1 MSGWWLAALAASATR
16 LANATAPLN
25 PLKVKVFVR
34 AFPSRTQPPDS
45 RSEVSAASSSRVSL
59 SGAATSWSL
68 ACTRSVRGVQRCVI
82 LTTPKLCEPTWLVE
96 RPVPPVTYAKTGA
109 SANNPSERP
118 RTRGTERLAVM
129 PDILVVGL
137 VALVAGLVGF
147 GIALLL
153 RRSFALASETT
164 ARANAD
170 RLLAEARA
178 RQNQIILEAKDEALK
193 VAKTADTQNRERRA
207 ELQRYEGRLDKKDE
221 QLDQKIAQVDE
232 RDRRLGQKEQ
242 ELEAER
248 GKIAQL
254 QDEQR
259 TELARVASLTMEE
272 ARGLLLDRVE
282 EEMRDITGRK
292 VRELEI
298 EARERADERARDIIT
313 MALQRYAAE
322 HTAEHSV
329 TVVALPSDDMKGR
342 IIGREGR
349 NIRTL
354 ETLTGVDLIIDDT
367 PEAVVVSGFDPI
379 RREIAKRA
387 RERLLVDGRI
397 HPARIEEMV
406 AKARTEIDQVMK
418 EAAEAAI
425 YEVGIGGLNPDL
437 VKLLGRLHFRTSYG
451 QNVLRHSIAVAH
463 VAGMLASE
471 TGYDPQTMKRAGL
484 LHDIGKA
491 IDHEVEGPHTV
502 IGGELLKR
510 YGFPQAVI
518 DGVVGHH
525 GDVEPVTMVGTLI
538 SAADAISAARPGA
551 RSEIVSNY
559 IQRLQELES
568 VANSFPGVEKSFAI
582 QAGREVRV
590 VVRPE
595 QIDDLESARLSRDI
609 AQKIQE
615 TLQYPGQIKIT
626 VIRETR
632 AVEYAK

>member
-1 MSGWWLAALAASATR
+1 
-16 LANATAPLN
+16 
-25 PLKVKVFVR
+25 
-34 AFPSRTQPPDS
+34 
-45 RSEVSAASSSRVSL
+45 
-59 SGAATSWSL
+59 
-68 ACTRSVRGVQRCVI
+68 
-82 LTTPKLCEPTWLVE
+82 
-96 RPVPPVTYAKTGA
+96 
-109 SANNPSERP
+109 
-118 RTRGTERLAVM
+118 M

-137 VALVAGLVGF
+137 VALVAVLVGF

-193 VAKTADTQNRERRA
+193 VAKTAELENRERRA
-207 ELQRYEGRLDKKDE
+207 ELQRYESRLDKKDE
-221 QLDQKIAQVDE
+221 QLDQKISQVDE

-242 ELEAER
+242 ELEGER

-254 QDEQR
+254 QDDQR

-298 EARERADERARDIIT
+298 EARERADDRARDIIT

-379 RREIAKRA
+379 RREVAKRA
-387 RERLLVDGRI
+387 LERLLVDGRI

-451 QNVLRHSIAVAH
+451 QNVLRHSIEVAH

-590 VVRPE
+590 VVKPE
-595 QIDDLESARLSRDI
+595 QLDDLETARLSRDI
-609 AQKIQE
+609 AQKIQD

>member
-1 MSGWWLAALAASATR
+1 
-16 LANATAPLN
+16 
-25 PLKVKVFVR
+25 
-34 AFPSRTQPPDS
+34 
-45 RSEVSAASSSRVSL
+45 
-59 SGAATSWSL
+59 
-68 ACTRSVRGVQRCVI
+68 
-82 LTTPKLCEPTWLVE
+82 
-96 RPVPPVTYAKTGA
+96 
-109 SANNPSERP
+109 
-118 RTRGTERLAVM
+118 M

-137 VALVAGLVGF
+137 VALVAALVGF
-147 GIALLL
+147 GIALVL

-164 ARANAD
+164 ARANTD

-178 RQNQIILEAKDEALK
+178 SQTQIILEAKDEAIK
-193 VAKTADTQNRERRA
+193 AAKTAESENRERRA

-242 ELEAER
+242 DLEGER
-248 GKIAQL
+248 TKIAQL

-272 ARGLLLDRVE
+272 ARGLLLERVE

-292 VRELEI
+292 GRELEI
-298 EARERADERARDIIT
+298 DARERADERARDIIT

-387 RERLLVDGRI
+387 LERLLVDGRI

-418 EAAEAAI
+418 EAAEAAV
-425 YEVGIGGLNPDL
+425 YEVGIGGLHPDL

-451 QNVLRHSIAVAH
+451 QNVLRHSIEVAH
-463 VAGMLASE
+463 VAGILASE
-471 TGYDPQTMKRAGL
+471 AGYDPQTMKRAGL

-510 YGFPQAVI
+510 YGVPQSRI
-518 DGVVGHH
+518 DGGVGHPR
-525 GDVEPVTMVGTLI
+525 GRGPGTQGGPPHPAPHPI
-538 SAADAISAARPGA
+538 I
-551 RSEIVSNY
+551 
-559 IQRLQELES
+559 
-568 VANSFPGVEKSFAI
+568 
-582 QAGREVRV
+582 
-590 VVRPE
+590 
-595 QIDDLESARLSRDI
+595 
-609 AQKIQE
+609 
-615 TLQYPGQIKIT
+615 
-626 VIRETR
+626 
-632 AVEYAK
+632 

>member
-1 MSGWWLAALAASATR
+1 
-16 LANATAPLN
+16 
-25 PLKVKVFVR
+25 
-34 AFPSRTQPPDS
+34 
-45 RSEVSAASSSRVSL
+45 
-59 SGAATSWSL
+59 
-68 ACTRSVRGVQRCVI
+68 
-82 LTTPKLCEPTWLVE
+82 
-96 RPVPPVTYAKTGA
+96 
-109 SANNPSERP
+109 
-118 RTRGTERLAVM
+118 M

-137 VALVAGLVGF
+137 VALVAAIVGF

-193 VAKTADTQNRERRA
+193 VAKTAELENRERRA

-242 ELEAER
+242 ELEGER

-379 RREIAKRA
+379 RREVAKRA
-387 RERLLVDGRI
+387 LERLLVDGRI

-406 AKARTEIDQVMK
+406 GKARTEIDQVMK
-418 EAAEAAI
+418 EAAEAAL

-451 QNVLRHSIAVAH
+451 QNVLRHSIEVAH

-590 VVRPE
+590 VVKPE
-595 QIDDLESARLSRDI
+595 QLDDLQTARLSRDI
-609 AQKIQE
+609 AQKIQD
-615 TLQYPGQIKIT
+615 TLQYPGQVKVT

>member
-1 MSGWWLAALAASATR
+1 
-16 LANATAPLN
+16 
-25 PLKVKVFVR
+25 
-34 AFPSRTQPPDS
+34 
-45 RSEVSAASSSRVSL
+45 
-59 SGAATSWSL
+59 
-68 ACTRSVRGVQRCVI
+68 
-82 LTTPKLCEPTWLVE
+82 
-96 RPVPPVTYAKTGA
+96 
-109 SANNPSERP
+109 
-118 RTRGTERLAVM
+118 M
-129 PDILVVGL
+129 PDLLVVGL
-137 VALVAGLVGF
+137 VALVAGVVGF

-153 RRSFALASETT
+153 RRSLALGSEAA

-178 RQNQIILEAKDEALK
+178 KQKEIILEAKDEALK
-193 VAKTADTQNRERRA
+193 VAKTAETENRERRA

-221 QLDQKIAQVDE
+221 QLDQKVSQVEE
-232 RDRRLGQKEQ
+232 RDRRLGVKEK
-242 ELEAER
+242 ELEEER
-248 GKIAQL
+248 EKIGEL
-254 QDEQR
+254 QEQQR
-259 TELARVASLTMEE
+259 EELARVAALTMEE
-272 ARGLLLDRVE
+272 ARSLLLEKVE
-282 EEMRDITGRK
+282 EEMRDVTNRR

-298 EARERADERARDIIT
+298 EARENADAKARDIIT
-313 MALQRYAAE
+313 MAIQRFAAE
-322 HTAEHSV
+322 HTAEHTV

-387 RERLLVDGRI
+387 LERLLVDGRI

-406 AKARTEIDQVMK
+406 ARAKTEIEQVMK
-418 EAAEAAI
+418 EAAEAAV
-425 YEVGIGGLNPDL
+425 YEVGIGGLHPDL

-451 QNVLRHSIAVAH
+451 QNVLRHSIEVSH

-471 TGYDPQTMKRAGL
+471 AGYDAQTMKRAGL

-491 IDHEVEGPHTV
+491 IDHEVEGAHTV

-510 YGFPQAVI
+510 YGFPQVVI

-525 GDVEPVTMVGTLI
+525 GDVEPVTMTGTLI

-559 IQRLQELES
+559 IQRLQELEG
-568 VANSFPGVEKSFAI
+568 VANSFDGVEKSFAI

-590 VVRPE
+590 IVRPE
-595 QIDDLESARLSRDI
+595 QVDDLTSARLSRDI

-615 TLQYPGQIKIT
+615 TLQYPGQIKVT

>member
-1 MSGWWLAALAASATR
+1 
-16 LANATAPLN
+16 
-25 PLKVKVFVR
+25 
-34 AFPSRTQPPDS
+34 
-45 RSEVSAASSSRVSL
+45 
-59 SGAATSWSL
+59 
-68 ACTRSVRGVQRCVI
+68 
-82 LTTPKLCEPTWLVE
+82 
-96 RPVPPVTYAKTGA
+96 
-109 SANNPSERP
+109 
-118 RTRGTERLAVM
+118 M
-129 PDILVVGL
+129 PDILVVGV

-153 RRSFALASETT
+153 RRSFALASEST

-193 VAKTADTQNRERRA
+193 VAKAAEAENRERRA

-221 QLDQKIAQVDE
+221 QLDQKTAQVDE
-232 RDRRLGQKEQ
+232 RDRRLDKREA
-242 ELEAER
+242 ELETER
-248 GKIAQL
+248 AKIAQL
-254 QDEQR
+254 EDEQR
-259 TELARVASLTMEE
+259 AELAKVASLTMEE
-272 ARGLLLDRVE
+272 ARTLLLDRVE

-292 VRELEI
+292 VRELEA

-354 ETLTGVDLIIDDT
+354 EQLTGVDLIIDDT

-379 RREIAKRA
+379 RREVAKRA
-387 RERLLVDGRI
+387 LERLLVDGRI

-406 AKARTEIDQVMK
+406 AKARGEIDQVMK

-425 YEVGIGGLNPDL
+425 YEVGIGGLSPDL

-451 QNVLRHSIAVAH
+451 QNVLRHSIEVAH
-463 VAGMLASE
+463 VAGILASE

-559 IQRLQELES
+559 IQRLQELEG

-590 VVRPE
+590 VVKPD
-595 QIDDLESARLSRDI
+595 QLDDLETARLSRDI
-609 AQKIQE
+609 AQKIQD
-615 TLQYPGQIKIT
+615 TLQYPGQIKVT

>member
-1 MSGWWLAALAASATR
+1 MS
-16 LANATAPLN
+16 
-25 PLKVKVFVR
+25 
-34 AFPSRTQPPDS
+34 
-45 RSEVSAASSSRVSL
+45 
-59 SGAATSWSL
+59 
-68 ACTRSVRGVQRCVI
+68 
-82 LTTPKLCEPTWLVE
+82 
-96 RPVPPVTYAKTGA
+96 
-109 SANNPSERP
+109 
-118 RTRGTERLAVM
+118 
-129 PDILVVGL
+129 DILVVGL

-147 GIALLL
+147 GIALVL

-178 RQNQIILEAKDEALK
+178 RQNQIILEAKDEALR
-193 VAKTADTQNRERRA
+193 VAKTAEAENRERRA
-207 ELQRYEGRLDKKDE
+207 ELQRYETRLDKKDE
-221 QLDQKIAQVDE
+221 QLDQKTAQVEE
-232 RDRRLGQKEQ
+232 RDRRLTQKET

-248 GKIAQL
+248 AKIAQL

-259 TELARVASLTMEE
+259 TELARVASLSMEE
-272 ARGLLLDRVE
+272 ARALLLQQVE
-282 EEMRDITGRK
+282 EEMRDVTNRK
-292 VRELEI
+292 VRELEA
-298 EARERADERARDIIT
+298 EAREQADERARDILT

-354 ETLTGVDLIIDDT
+354 EQLTGVDLIIDDT

-379 RREIAKRA
+379 RREVAKRA
-387 RERLLVDGRI
+387 LERLLVDGRI

-418 EAAEAAI
+418 EAADAAI
-425 YEVGIGGLNPDL
+425 YEVGIGGLHPDL
-437 VKLLGRLHFRTSYG
+437 VRMLGRLHFRTSYG
-451 QNVLRHSIAVAH
+451 QNVLRHSIEVAH
-463 VAGMLASE
+463 VAGILASE
-471 TGYDPQTMKRAGL
+471 TGYDAQTMKRAGL

-568 VANSFPGVEKSFAI
+568 VANSFAGVEKSFAI

-590 VVRPE
+590 VVKPD
-595 QIDDLESARLSRDI
+595 QVDDLASARLSRDI

-615 TLQYPGQIKIT
+615 TLQYPGQVKVT

>member
-1 MSGWWLAALAASATR
+1 
-16 LANATAPLN
+16 
-25 PLKVKVFVR
+25 
-34 AFPSRTQPPDS
+34 
-45 RSEVSAASSSRVSL
+45 
-59 SGAATSWSL
+59 
-68 ACTRSVRGVQRCVI
+68 
-82 LTTPKLCEPTWLVE
+82 
-96 RPVPPVTYAKTGA
+96 
-109 SANNPSERP
+109 
-118 RTRGTERLAVM
+118 M
-129 PDILVVGL
+129 PDIVVVGL
-137 VALVAGLVGF
+137 VALVAAIVGF

-153 RRSFALASETT
+153 RRSFALTSETT

-193 VAKTADTQNRERRA
+193 VAKTAELENRERRA

-259 TELARVASLTMEE
+259 TELARVASLTMDE

-292 VRELEI
+292 VRELEV

-379 RREIAKRA
+379 RREVAKRA
-387 RERLLVDGRI
+387 LERLLVDGRI

-406 AKARTEIDQVMK
+406 GKARTEIDQVMK

-451 QNVLRHSIAVAH
+451 QNVLRHSIEVAH

-590 VVRPE
+590 VVKPE
-595 QIDDLESARLSRDI
+595 QLDDLQTARLSRDI
-609 AQKIQE
+609 AQKIQD
-615 TLQYPGQIKIT
+615 TLQYPGQVKVT

>member
-1 MSGWWLAALAASATR
+1 MSDT
-16 LANATAPLN
+16 
-25 PLKVKVFVR
+25 
-34 AFPSRTQPPDS
+34 
-45 RSEVSAASSSRVSL
+45 
-59 SGAATSWSL
+59 
-68 ACTRSVRGVQRCVI
+68 
-82 LTTPKLCEPTWLVE
+82 
-96 RPVPPVTYAKTGA
+96 
-109 SANNPSERP
+109 
-118 RTRGTERLAVM
+118 
-129 PDILVVGL
+129 LVVGL

-147 GIALLL
+147 GIAMLL
-153 RRSFALASETT
+153 RRSFALGSEAA

-193 VAKTADTQNRERRA
+193 VAKAAEAENRERRA
-207 ELQRYEGRLDKKDE
+207 ELQRYETRLDKKDE
-221 QLDQKIAQVDE
+221 QLDQKTAQVEE
-232 RDRRLGQKEQ
+232 RDRRLGQKES
-242 ELEAER
+242 EIEAER
-248 GKIAQL
+248 AKIGQL
-254 QDEQR
+254 QEEQQV
-259 TELARVASLTMEE
+259 ELARVASLSMDE
-272 ARGLLLDRVE
+272 ARGILLQRVE
-282 EEMRDITGRK
+282 EEMRDLMSRK
-292 VRELEI
+292 VRELEA
-298 EARERADERARDIIT
+298 EARDRADERARDILT

-354 ETLTGVDLIIDDT
+354 EQLTGVDLIIDDT

-379 RREIAKRA
+379 RREVAKRA
-387 RERLLVDGRI
+387 LERLLVDGRI

-418 EAAEAAI
+418 EAAEAAV
-425 YEVGIGGLNPDL
+425 YEVGIGGLHPDL

-451 QNVLRHSIAVAH
+451 QNVLRHSIEVAH
-463 VAGMLASE
+463 VAGILASE

-510 YGFPQAVI
+510 YGFSQNVI

-559 IQRLQELES
+559 IQRLTELEN
-568 VANSFPGVEKSFAI
+568 VANSFAGVEKSFAI

-590 VVRPE
+590 VVKPD

-615 TLQYPGQIKIT
+615 TLQYPGQIKVT

-632 AVEYAK
+632 SVEYAK

>member
-1 MSGWWLAALAASATR
+1 
-16 LANATAPLN
+16 
-25 PLKVKVFVR
+25 
-34 AFPSRTQPPDS
+34 
-45 RSEVSAASSSRVSL
+45 
-59 SGAATSWSL
+59 
-68 ACTRSVRGVQRCVI
+68 
-82 LTTPKLCEPTWLVE
+82 
-96 RPVPPVTYAKTGA
+96 
-109 SANNPSERP
+109 
-118 RTRGTERLAVM
+118 M
-129 PDILVVGL
+129 PDIVVVGL
-137 VALVAGLVGF
+137 VALVAAIVGF

-193 VAKTADTQNRERRA
+193 VAKTAELENRERRA

-232 RDRRLGQKEQ
+232 RDRRLTSKEQ
-242 ELEAER
+242 ELEGER

-379 RREIAKRA
+379 RREVAKRA
-387 RERLLVDGRI
+387 LERLLVDGRI

-406 AKARTEIDQVMK
+406 GKARTEIDQVMK

-425 YEVGIGGLNPDL
+425 YEVGIGGLNTDL

-451 QNVLRHSIAVAH
+451 QNVLRHSIEVAH

-590 VVRPE
+590 VVKPE
-595 QIDDLESARLSRDI
+595 QLDDLQTARLSRDI
-609 AQKIQE
+609 AQKIQD
-615 TLQYPGQIKIT
+615 TLQYPGQVKVT

>member
-1 MSGWWLAALAASATR
+1 MSGWWLAVLAASATR

-25 PLKVKVFVR
+25 PLKVKVFVK
-34 AFPSRTQPPDS
+34 ALPSRTQPLPDS

-59 SGAATSWSL
+59 SGTATSSSL

-118 RTRGTERLAVM
+118 RTRGTERIAVM

-153 RRSFALASETT
+153 RRSFALASETA
-164 ARANAD
+164 ARANSE
-170 RLLAEARA
+170 RLVAEARA
-178 RQNQIILEAKDEALK
+178 KQKEIILEAKDEALK
-193 VAKTADTQNRERRA
+193 VAKAAETENRERRA
-207 ELQRYEGRLDKKDE
+207 ELQRFESRLDKKDE
-221 QLDQKIAQVDE
+221 QLDQKVAQVEE
-232 RDRRLGQKEQ
+232 RDRRLGER
-242 ELEAER
+242 EAEVDAER
-248 GKIAQL
+248 TKTVQIQE
-254 QDEQR
+254 EQR
-259 TELARVASLTMEE
+259 TELARVASLTMDE
-272 ARGLLLDRVE
+272 ARALLLQRVE
-282 EEMRDITGRK
+282 EEVRDLTNRK
-292 VRELEI
+292 VRELEA
-298 EARERADERARDIIT
+298 EAREPADERARDITT
-313 MALQRYAAE
+313 MALQRDADE
-322 HTAEHSV
+322 HTGEHSV

-354 ETLTGVDLIIDDT
+354 ETLTGIDLIIDDT

-379 RREIAKRA
+379 RREVAKRA
-387 RERLLVDGRI
+387 LERLLVDGRI

-406 AKARTEIDQVMK
+406 GKARTEIDQVMK

-451 QNVLRHSIAVAH
+451 QNVLRHSIEVAH

-502 IGGELLKR
+502 IGGELLQR
-510 YGFPQAVI
+510 YG
-518 DGVVGHH
+518 
-525 GDVEPVTMVGTLI
+525 L
-538 SAADAISAARPGA
+538 
-551 RSEIVSNY
+551 
-559 IQRLQELES
+559 
-568 VANSFPGVEKSFAI
+568 
-582 QAGREVRV
+582 
-590 VVRPE
+590 
-595 QIDDLESARLSRDI
+595 
-609 AQKIQE
+609 
-615 TLQYPGQIKIT
+615 
-626 VIRETR
+626 
-632 AVEYAK
+632 

>member
-1 MSGWWLAALAASATR
+1 MSDPA
-16 LANATAPLN
+16 
-25 PLKVKVFVR
+25 
-34 AFPSRTQPPDS
+34 
-45 RSEVSAASSSRVSL
+45 
-59 SGAATSWSL
+59 
-68 ACTRSVRGVQRCVI
+68 
-82 LTTPKLCEPTWLVE
+82 
-96 RPVPPVTYAKTGA
+96 
-109 SANNPSERP
+109 
-118 RTRGTERLAVM
+118 
-129 PDILVVGL
+129 VVGL
-137 VALVAGLVGF
+137 LALVAGLVV
-147 GIALLL
+147 GIVIAVVARRQLALG
-153 RRSFALASETT
+153 RE
-164 ARANAD
+164 
-170 RLLAEARA
+170 AEARA
-178 RQNQIILEAKDEALK
+178 NSERLVAEARAKQKEIILEAKDEALK
-193 VAKTADTQNRERRA
+193 VAKAAELENRERRA
-207 ELQRYEGRLDKKDE
+207 ELQRYESRLDKKDE
-221 QLDQKIAQVDE
+221 QVDQKTAQVED
-232 RDRRLGQKEQ
+232 RDRRLGLKEADLD
-242 ELEAER
+242 EER
-248 GKIAQL
+248 AKIAQL

-259 TELARVASLTMEE
+259 TELARVASLSMED
-272 ARGLLLDRVE
+272 ARSLLLQRVE
-282 EEMRDITGRK
+282 EEVRDLTNRK
-292 VRELEI
+292 VRELEA
-298 EARERADERARDIIT
+298 EARERADDRARDIIT

-379 RREIAKRA
+379 RREVAKRA
-387 RERLLVDGRI
+387 LERLLVDGRI

-418 EAAEAAI
+418 EAAESAV
-425 YEVGIGGLNPDL
+425 YEVGIGGLHPDL

-451 QNVLRHSIAVAH
+451 QNVLRHSIEVAH
-463 VAGMLASE
+463 VAGILASE

-510 YGFPQAVI
+510 YGFPQSVV

-568 VANSFPGVEKSFAI
+568 VANSFAGVEKAFAI

-590 VVRPE
+590 VVKPE
-595 QIDDLESARLSRDI
+595 QIDDLASARLSRDI

-615 TLQYPGQIKIT
+615 TLQYPGQVKVT

>member
-1 MSGWWLAALAASATR
+1 
-16 LANATAPLN
+16 
-25 PLKVKVFVR
+25 
-34 AFPSRTQPPDS
+34 
-45 RSEVSAASSSRVSL
+45 
-59 SGAATSWSL
+59 
-68 ACTRSVRGVQRCVI
+68 
-82 LTTPKLCEPTWLVE
+82 
-96 RPVPPVTYAKTGA
+96 
-109 SANNPSERP
+109 
-118 RTRGTERLAVM
+118 M
-129 PDILVVGL
+129 PDIVVVGL
-137 VALVAGLVGF
+137 VALVAAIVGF

-153 RRSFALASETT
+153 RRSFALTSETT

-193 VAKTADTQNRERRA
+193 VAKTAELENRERRA

-232 RDRRLGQKEQ
+232 RDRRLGLKEQ

-292 VRELEI
+292 VRELEV

-379 RREIAKRA
+379 RREVAKRA
-387 RERLLVDGRI
+387 LERLLVDGRI

-406 AKARTEIDQVMK
+406 GKARTEIDQVMK

-451 QNVLRHSIAVAH
+451 QNVLRHSIEVAH

-590 VVRPE
+590 VVKPE
-595 QIDDLESARLSRDI
+595 QLDDLQTARLSRDI
-609 AQKIQE
+609 AQKIQD
-615 TLQYPGQIKIT
+615 TLQYPGQVKVT

>member
-1 MSGWWLAALAASATR
+1 
-16 LANATAPLN
+16 
-25 PLKVKVFVR
+25 
-34 AFPSRTQPPDS
+34 
-45 RSEVSAASSSRVSL
+45 
-59 SGAATSWSL
+59 
-68 ACTRSVRGVQRCVI
+68 
-82 LTTPKLCEPTWLVE
+82 
-96 RPVPPVTYAKTGA
+96 
-109 SANNPSERP
+109 
-118 RTRGTERLAVM
+118 M
-129 PDILVVGL
+129 PDIVVVGL
-137 VALVAGLVGF
+137 VALVAAIVGF

-153 RRSFALASETT
+153 RRSFALTSETT

-193 VAKTADTQNRERRA
+193 VTKTAELENRERRA

-379 RREIAKRA
+379 RREVAKRA
-387 RERLLVDGRI
+387 LERLLVDGRI

-406 AKARTEIDQVMK
+406 GKARTEIDQVMK

-451 QNVLRHSIAVAH
+451 QNVLRHSIEVAH

-590 VVRPE
+590 VVKPE
-595 QIDDLESARLSRDI
+595 QLDDLQTARLSRDI
-609 AQKIQE
+609 AQKIQD
-615 TLQYPGQIKIT
+615 TLQYPGQVKVT

>member
-1 MSGWWLAALAASATR
+1 
-16 LANATAPLN
+16 
-25 PLKVKVFVR
+25 
-34 AFPSRTQPPDS
+34 
-45 RSEVSAASSSRVSL
+45 
-59 SGAATSWSL
+59 
-68 ACTRSVRGVQRCVI
+68 
-82 LTTPKLCEPTWLVE
+82 
-96 RPVPPVTYAKTGA
+96 
-109 SANNPSERP
+109 
-118 RTRGTERLAVM
+118 M
-129 PDILVVGL
+129 PDMLVVGL
-137 VALVAGLVGF
+137 VALVAALVGF

-193 VAKTADTQNRERRA
+193 VAKTAELENRERRA
-207 ELQRYEGRLDKKDE
+207 ELQRYESRLDKKDE
-221 QLDQKIAQVDE
+221 QLDQKISQVDE
-232 RDRRLGQKEQ
+232 RDRRLGLKEQ
-242 ELEAER
+242 ELEGER

-298 EARERADERARDIIT
+298 EARERADDRARDIIT

-379 RREIAKRA
+379 RREVAKRA
-387 RERLLVDGRI
+387 LERLLVDGRI

-451 QNVLRHSIAVAH
+451 QNVLRHSIEVAH

-590 VVRPE
+590 VVKPE
-595 QIDDLESARLSRDI
+595 QLDDLQTARLSRDI
-609 AQKIQE
+609 AQKIQD
-615 TLQYPGQIKIT
+615 TLQYPGQVKVT

>member
-1 MSGWWLAALAASATR
+1 MS
-16 LANATAPLN
+16 
-25 PLKVKVFVR
+25 
-34 AFPSRTQPPDS
+34 
-45 RSEVSAASSSRVSL
+45 
-59 SGAATSWSL
+59 
-68 ACTRSVRGVQRCVI
+68 
-82 LTTPKLCEPTWLVE
+82 
-96 RPVPPVTYAKTGA
+96 
-109 SANNPSERP
+109 
-118 RTRGTERLAVM
+118 
-129 PDILVVGL
+129 DIFVVGL

-147 GIALLL
+147 GIALMV
-153 RRSFALASETT
+153 RRSFALGSETA

-193 VAKTADTQNRERRA
+193 VAKGAEAENRERRA

-221 QLDQKIAQVDE
+221 QLDQKVAQVEE
-232 RDRRLGQKEQ
+232 RDRKLGLKET

-248 GKIAQL
+248 AKIAQL
-254 QDEQR
+254 QEEQR
-259 TELARVASLTMEE
+259 TELARVASLSMDE
-272 ARGLLLDRVE
+272 ARGLLLQRVE
-282 EEMRDITGRK
+282 EEMRDLTNRK
-292 VRELEI
+292 VRELES

-354 ETLTGVDLIIDDT
+354 ETLTGIDLIIDDT

-387 RERLLVDGRI
+387 LERLLVDGRI

-451 QNVLRHSIAVAH
+451 QNVLRHSIEVAH
-463 VAGMLASE
+463 VAGILASE
-471 TGYDPQTMKRAGL
+471 AGYDPQTMKRAGL

-538 SAADAISAARPGA
+538 SAPQATAT
-551 RSEIVSNY
+551 
-559 IQRLQELES
+559 L
-568 VANSFPGVEKSFAI
+568 SFST
-582 QAGREVRV
+582 
-590 VVRPE
+590 
-595 QIDDLESARLSRDI
+595 SSCSC
-609 AQKIQE
+609 
-615 TLQYPGQIKIT
+615 
-626 VIRETR
+626 
-632 AVEYAK
+632 